1 MNFRKKGRVRSL
13 KILWSGEISVN
24 RFIAMMAAAFFGF
37 ALYDAGLKPARP
49 GELHFEGYKCYA
61 PRTRKVPGVFI

>member
-1 MNFRKKGRVRSL
+1 M
-13 KILWSGEISVN
+13 SVN